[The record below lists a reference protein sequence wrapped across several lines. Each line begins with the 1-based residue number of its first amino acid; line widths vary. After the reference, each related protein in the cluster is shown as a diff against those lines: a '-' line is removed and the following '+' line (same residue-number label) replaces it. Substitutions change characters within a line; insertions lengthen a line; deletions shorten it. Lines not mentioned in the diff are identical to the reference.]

1 MRTFKRKNNELCK
14 LEKNGDFASESFD
27 EMINSSRYPIPTDRF
42 RSDIEVERSR
52 FIATVQQITSAD
64 QAQLF
69 IAEIK
74 AEFPDANHNCWAYLV
89 GPPGSSDQ
97 IGMSDDGE
105 PHGVAGKPMLTA
117 LQYSGLGDTA
127 VVVTRYF
134 GGVKLGKGGMVKA
147 YTAAVKTALDQVPR
161 SERIDWCSFQA
172 IIGYALVTPFE
183 RQLAEYELE
192 ILDTDYGEQV
202 RYQLRLP
209 KERLEAFRKMFDDL
223 TAGQGELKLLD

>member
-1 MRTFKRKNNELCK
+1 MT
-14 LEKNGDFASESFD
+14 
-27 EMINSSRYPIPTDRF
+27 NSPRYPIPTDGF
-42 RSDIEVERSR
+42 RSEIEVERSR
-52 FIATVQQITSAD
+52 FITTVQSITSSAE
-64 QAQLF
+64 AQLF

-89 GPPGSSDQ
+89 GPPGSTDR

-147 YTAAVKTALDQVPR
+147 YTAAVKTALDQAPR
-161 SERIDWCSFQA
+161 SERVDWCHFQA

-183 RQLAEYELE
+183 RQLADYELE
-192 ILDTDYGEQV
+192 IIDTDYGELV
-202 RYQLRLP
+202 SYQLRLP
-209 KERLEAFRKMFDDL
+209 KERIEAFHKMFDDL
-223 TAGQGELKLLD
+223 TAGQGELKSLE